1 MTALKRF
8 SFCILLLLMNPAF
21 GAGVDVV
28 VVDRDGNAVANVV
41 VFASGEGLMPD
52 ESRDSAVME
61 QVNQA
66 FSPHILAVRRGES
79 VAFPNND
86 PFAHH
91 VYSFSRPNDF
101 TQPLSKARNPA
112 PVEFEHVGVVVV
124 GCNIHDNMLGYILV
138 LDAPV
143 FSITD
148 ENGRARL
155 DVAGAQSELTFE
167 IWSPRIRDGKDATT
181 RYVAVNNGTRVEFRL
196 QKKLRAEHS
205 QDSWS
210 DY

>member
-1 MTALKRF
+1 MKRF
-8 SFCILLLLMNPAF
+8 SFCLLLLIVSPSF
-21 GAGVDVV
+21 SAGIDVV
-28 VVDRDGNAVANVV
+28 VIDRDGNAVANVV
-41 VFASGEGLMPD
+41 VFVSGEGLMPD
-52 ESRDSAVME
+52 DSRDAAVME
-61 QVNQA
+61 QVDQV

-101 TQPLSKARNPA
+101 TLPLSRARNPA

-148 ENGRARL
+148 QNGQARL
-155 DVAGAQSELTFE
+155 DVTGAESELTFE

-181 RYVAVNNGTRVEFRL
+181 RRVTVNDSTRVEFRL
-196 QKKLRAEHS
+196 QKKLRAGDNQE
-205 QDSWS
+205 SWS
-210 DY
+210 EY